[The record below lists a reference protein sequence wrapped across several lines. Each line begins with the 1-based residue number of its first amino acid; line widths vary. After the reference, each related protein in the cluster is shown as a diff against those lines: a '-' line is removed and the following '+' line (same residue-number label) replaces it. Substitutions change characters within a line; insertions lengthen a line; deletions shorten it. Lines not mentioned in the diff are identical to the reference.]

1 MDGGLLKMKY
11 EKNGFTLIELMIAI
25 AIIAILSA
33 IAIPNYLGLKAK
45 AQAAVISTN
54 LHEIEDAVFS
64 AIIDGNTL
72 ADFRRSGLVIKA
84 NNFEKSIL
92 KSFLSPRNF
101 HKLYGVEFNVSAL
114 HKPNTHGP
122 FIVYITI
129 KGTSGTKRILED
141 LEKMFPKTLEH
152 VKNYDWVAIDSEMLA
167 VKPKRSIS
175 PAP

>member
-1 MDGGLLKMKY
+1 MKY

-33 IAIPNYLGLKAK
+33 IAIPNYLGFKAK

-54 LHEIEDAVFS
+54 LHEIERAVFS

-72 ADFRRSGLVIKA
+72 ADFQRTGTIIKA

-92 KSFLSPRNF
+92 KSFLSPRHF
-101 HKLYGVEFNVSAL
+101 HELYGVQFSVSSRAKL
-114 HKPNTHGP
+114 HKNGP

-152 VKNYDWVAIDSEMLA
+152 VKNYEWVAIDSEMLA
-167 VKPKRSIS
+167 VKPKASKQ